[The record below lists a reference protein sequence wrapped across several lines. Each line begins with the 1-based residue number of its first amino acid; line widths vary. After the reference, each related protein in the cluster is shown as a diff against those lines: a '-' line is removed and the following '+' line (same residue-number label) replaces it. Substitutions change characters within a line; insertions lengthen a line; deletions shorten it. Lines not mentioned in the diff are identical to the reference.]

1 MSRTTRAAVLTSP
14 RTFEVRELPLPEPA
28 PDQALLRIETCGL
41 CGSDLDCWA
50 GNYGIPYAY
59 IPGHEP
65 VGVIEEIGPVAAAR
79 MGVGV
84 GARVAVEPTSPCG
97 ACHRCLSGE
106 YLLCRV
112 LRGMHGAMD
121 LALGSG
127 LWGGYAQHMQLG
139 PRALVH
145 EISPDLPLELASLFN
160 ALGAGFDWVCDAGG
174 ATVGDT
180 VLVLGAGQRGLA
192 SVVAAR
198 VAGAGTVIATD
209 VAAARHKLDLA
220 LDMGADHVLAADEQD
235 VVAAVRDLTSGDLA
249 DVVVDTVGH
258 APQTAVDAVGAV
270 RRGGTVVLAG
280 IKGGPVPQFSTDDV
294 LFRSITLRGVL
305 GVHGRSF
312 RRAISVLESRRFPLE
327 RMHTHAFGLDQAD
340 EALRTLAE
348 GDGSIH
354 VSIRP

>member
-1 MSRTTRAAVLTSP
+1 MSRTTRAAVLTAP
-14 RTFEVRELPLPEPA
+14 HTFEVRELPLPEPA
-28 PDQALLRIETCGL
+28 DDEALLRVETCGL

-50 GNYGIPYAY
+50 GHYGIPYAY

-79 MGVGV
+79 LGVGV
-84 GARVAVEPTSPCG
+84 GARVAVEPASPCG
-97 ACHRCLSGE
+97 ACRWCLSGD
-106 YLLCRV
+106 YLLCRAIA
-112 LRGMHGAMD
+112 GMHGAMD
-121 LALGSG
+121 IAVGSG
-127 LWGGYAQHMQLG
+127 LWGGYAQHLHLG

-145 EISPDLPLELASLFN
+145 DIPPDLPLELASLFN

-198 VAGAGTVIATD
+198 VAGAATVIVTD

-220 LDMGADHVLAADEQD
+220 LELGADHVIAADEQD
-235 VVAAVRDLTSGDLA
+235 VVPEVRRLTSGDLA
-249 DVVVDTVGH
+249 DVVVDTAGH
-258 APQTAVDAVGAV
+258 APQTALDAIDAV

-280 IKGGPVPQFSTDDV
+280 IKGGPVPQFPTDKV
-294 LFRSITLRGVL
+294 LGRSVTIRGVL

-312 RRAISVLESRRFPLE
+312 RRAIAVLASRRFPLE

-348 GDGSIH
+348 GPDAIH